1 MADKI
6 SLDQKKGN
14 FGTLPVFMTTL
25 STILGAVLFLRFGYA
40 VGHAGL
46 LGTLGIIAIGHLV
59 TLPTAMAIAEIATNQ
74 KVEGGGVY
82 YIISRSFGINIGAA
96 IGVTLY
102 LSQAIS
108 VAFYIIACAEAFTPV
123 FEFVNQHYGLAL
135 QDKRIVSIPLTLL
148 VCLLMLTKGADIGV
162 KALYGV
168 VAILFAA
175 LALFFAGTTS
185 YASQGFV
192 NFTATVP
199 DHDSFFYVFAII
211 FPAFTGMAA
220 GVGLSGDLKD
230 PKVSIPRGTIWATI
244 AGMLIYIAAAY
255 KLSMSASPEELAND
269 QLIMAKIAAWG
280 PIIILGLISATLSS
294 ALGSIMVAPRT
305 LQALAG
311 DRVFGVPFVNRWLS
325 KEAGKNNEPVN
336 GILVTSLLAFV
347 FVALGNVDFVAEI
360 ISMFFMVTYGAICLI
375 SFLHHFAADP
385 SYRPAFRSKWYFS
398 LIGALMCFYLM
409 FSMNAPYAF
418 ASIVI
423 MVIIYSII
431 SRVNNGGGGL
441 AKIFQGAIFQLSR
454 KIQIFL
460 QNADKDDEDW
470 RPSII
475 CISQNA
481 FKRTSDF
488 DLIRWMCHRYG
499 FGTYIHFIRGYLS
512 RESNQK
518 AKEDLQNLIKI
529 AGQVKSNVYMDTMIS
544 PSYTTAIAQ
553 SLQLPSISGK
563 EGNMFLFEFSK
574 INGESTQDIIENIP
588 LVRSADFD
596 ICVLATSERGFGYK
610 TEIHIWITQND
621 YENANLMILMG
632 YILMGH
638 PDWQKACIKI
648 FAIFPAESAKEE
660 REKLLDLT
668 KEGRLPISTNN
679 IEVIVKQEEQGST
692 KDIVKS
698 HSKAAD
704 LTIIGFRME
713 AVKQFG
719 GEAFQGFKDIGNV
732 LFVNAQGEKEIK

>member
-1 MADKI
+1 MANNIK
-6 SLDQKKGN
+6 LDHKKGN
-14 FGTLPVFMTTL
+14 FGTLPVFMTTI

-123 FEFVNQHYGLAL
+123 FEFLNQNYGLAL
-135 QDKRIVSIPLTLL
+135 EDKRLVSIPLTML
-148 VCLLMLTKGADIGV
+148 VCVLMLTKGADIGV

-168 VAILFAA
+168 VVILFAS
-175 LALFFAGTTS
+175 LTLFFAGDTS
-185 YASQGFV
+185 YASDGFV
-192 NFTATVP
+192 NFTAKVP
-199 DHDSFFYVFAII
+199 DHDSFFYVFAIV

-244 AGMLIYIAAAY
+244 AGMVIYIAAAY
-255 KLSMSASPEELAND
+255 KLSVSASPAALASD
-269 QLIMAKIAAWG
+269 QLIMSKIALWG

-305 LQALAG
+305 LQALA
-311 DRVFGVPFVNRWLS
+311 DDQVFGVAFVNRWLS
-325 KEAGKNNEPVN
+325 KESGKNNEPIN

-347 FVALGNVDFVAEI
+347 FVAIGNVDFVAEI

-375 SFLHHFAADP
+375 SFLHHFAEDP

-409 FSMNAPYAF
+409 FSMNAPYAI
-418 ASIVI
+418 ASLVI

-431 SRVNNGGGGL
+431 SRVNEGRGGL

-460 QNADKDDEDW
+460 QNAEKDDEDW

-512 RESNQK
+512 RESNLK
-518 AKEDLQNLIKI
+518 AKADLQNLIKI
-529 AGQVKSNVYMDTMIS
+529 AGLVKSNVYMDTMIS
-544 PSYTTAIAQ
+544 PSYTTAVAQ

-574 INGESTQDIIENIP
+574 MNDEYTQDIIENIS

-596 ICVLATSERGFGYK
+596 ICVLATSERGFGFK
-610 TEIHIWITQND
+610 REIHIWITQND
-621 YENANLMILMG
+621 YDNANLMILMG

-638 PDWQKACIKI
+638 PDWSNAWIKI
-648 FAIFPAESAKEE
+648 FAIFPEE
-660 REKLLDLT
+660 TAQEQRENLLELT
-668 KEGRLPISTNN
+668 REGRLPISTNN
-679 IEVIVKQEEQGST
+679 IEVIVKKEGQGT
-692 KDIVKS
+692 DRDIVNTRS
-698 HSKAAD
+698 HAAD
-704 LTIIGFRME
+704 LTIIGFRIE
-713 AVKQFG
+713 LVKQLGSEAFG
-719 GEAFQGFKDIGNV
+719 GFQDVGNV
-732 LFVNAQGEKEIK
+732 LFVNAQDEKEIK

>member
-1 MADKI
+1 MANKTKLEN
-6 SLDQKKGN
+6 SKGN
-14 FGTLPVFMTTL
+14 FGTLPVFMTTI

-123 FEFVNQHYGLAL
+123 FEYVNQHYDLVL
-135 QDKRIVSIPLTLL
+135 QDKRIVSIPLTLF
-148 VCLLMLTKGADIGV
+148 VCVLMLTKGADIGV

-168 VAILFAA
+168 VAILFAS
-175 LALFFAGTTS
+175 LALFFAGDTS
-185 YASQGFV
+185 YSDQGVV
-192 NFTATVP
+192 NLTATIP
-199 DHDSFFYVFAII
+199 NHDSFFYVFAII

-244 AGMLIYIAAAY
+244 AGMLIYVVAAY
-255 KLSMSASPEELAND
+255 KLSVSASPEDLAND
-269 QLIMAKIAAWG
+269 QLIMAKIAVWG

-305 LQALAG
+305 LQALAS
-311 DRVFGVPFVNRWLS
+311 DRVFGLPFINRWLS
-325 KEAGKNNEPVN
+325 KEAGKNKEPIN

-347 FVALGNVDFVAEI
+347 FVVIGNVDFVAEI

-409 FSMNAPYAF
+409 FSMNAAYAI
-418 ASIVI
+418 SSLII
-423 MVIIYSII
+423 MVIIYIII
-431 SRVNNGGGGL
+431 SRVNEDNRGM

-460 QNADKDDEDW
+460 QNAEKDDEDW

-475 CISQNA
+475 CISKNA
-481 FKRTSDF
+481 FKRKSDF

-518 AKEDLQNLIKI
+518 AKADLQNLIKV

-563 EGNMFLFEFSK
+563 EGNMFLFEYSK
-574 INGESTQDIIENIP
+574 VNGESTKDIIENIS

-596 ICVLATSERGFGYK
+596 ICVLSSSERGFGFRL
-610 TEIHIWITQND
+610 EIHIWITQND
-621 YENANLMILMG
+621 YENANLMILIG
-632 YILMGH
+632 YIMMGH
-638 PDWQKACIKI
+638 PEWNKAHIKI
-648 FAIFPAESAKEE
+648 FAIFPEETAEEQ

-679 IEVIVKQEEQGST
+679 IEVIVKKDGQGSN
-692 KDIVKS
+692 KDIINKYSKS
-698 HSKAAD
+698 AD
-704 LTIIGFRME
+704 LTIIGFRTE
-713 AVKQFG
+713 AIKQFG
-719 GEAFQGFKDIGNV
+719 HEAFEGFEEIGNV
-732 LFVNAQGEKEIK
+732 LFVNARNEKEIK